1 MRLFIAIDINDDVR
15 AAVAKLQQELKG
27 RMKNQNGLKWV
38 NPELMHLTL
47 KFLGEVSAGGETSPA
62 ATRLG
67 EAGPNGGDENRIDE
81 INDAVEIA
89 CADKKTFEFSFSVVG
104 TFGRPVKVLW
114 LGSEPPHL
122 LAQSSGKENLNRSGY
137 TGKLDIPKADVNR
150 CGGEKLSA
158 ELAGLAG
165 DIEQALEAIGFEK
178 ESRPFSAHLT
188 LARVRDNGV
197 DKNLRQL
204 LKNYTQVQIPK
215 IVVDS
220 VCLYK
225 SQLTSDGPVYTLL
238 RKIELKKDI

>member
-1 MRLFIAIDINDDVR
+1 MRLFIAIDIDDDVR

-114 LGSEPPHL
+114 LGSE
-122 LAQSSGKENLNRSGY
+122 
-137 TGKLDIPKADVNR
+137 
-150 CGGEKLSA
+150 KLSA

-165 DIEQALEAIGFEK
+165 DIEQALEVIGFEK

-204 LKNYTQVQIPK
+204 LKNYTQVQIPQ

-225 SQLTSDGPVYTLL
+225 SQLTQDGPVYTLL

>member
-67 EAGPNGGDENRIDE
+67 EAGPNGRDENRIDE

-114 LGSEPPHL
+114 LGSE
-122 LAQSSGKENLNRSGY
+122 
-137 TGKLDIPKADVNR
+137 
-150 CGGEKLSA
+150 KLSA

-165 DIEQALEAIGFEK
+165 DIEQALEAIGFER

-204 LKNYTQVQIPK
+204 LKNYTQVQIPQ

>member
-47 KFLGEVSAGGETSPA
+47 KFLGEA
-62 ATRLG
+62 
-67 EAGPNGGDENRIDE
+67 DENRIDE

-165 DIEQALEAIGFEK
+165 DIEQALEAIGFER

-204 LKNYTQVQIPK
+204 LKNYTQVQIPQ

>member
-47 KFLGEVSAGGETSPA
+47 KFLGEA
-62 ATRLG
+62 
-67 EAGPNGGDENRIDE
+67 DENRIDE

-89 CADKKTFEFSFSVVG
+89 CADKKTFEFSLSVAG

-165 DIEQALEAIGFEK
+165 DIEQALEAIGFER

-204 LKNYTQVQIPK
+204 LKNYTQVQIPQ

>member
-47 KFLGEVSAGGETSPA
+47 KFLGEA
-62 ATRLG
+62 
-67 EAGPNGGDENRIDE
+67 DENRIDE

-165 DIEQALEAIGFEK
+165 DIEQALEVIGFER

-204 LKNYTQVQIPK
+204 LKNYTEVKIPQ

>member
-47 KFLGEVSAGGETSPA
+47 KFLGEA
-62 ATRLG
+62 
-67 EAGPNGGDENRIDE
+67 DENRIDE
-81 INDAVEIA
+81 IGDAVEIA

-188 LARVRDNGV
+188 LARVRDSGV

>member
-47 KFLGEVSAGGETSPA
+47 KFLGEA
-62 ATRLG
+62 
-67 EAGPNGGDENRIDE
+67 DENRIDE
-81 INDAVEIA
+81 IGDAVEIA

-114 LGSEPPHL
+114 LGS
-122 LAQSSGKENLNRSGY
+122 
-137 TGKLDIPKADVNR
+137 
-150 CGGEKLSA
+150 EKLSA

-188 LARVRDNGV
+188 LARVRDSGV

>member
-1 MRLFIAIDINDDVR
+1 MRLFVAIDINNDVR
-15 AAVAKLQQELKG
+15 AAVAKLQQELKS
-27 RMKNQNGLKWV
+27 RMKNRDGLKWV

-47 KFLGEVSAGGETSPA
+47 KFLGEA
-62 ATRLG
+62 
-67 EAGPNGGDENRIDE
+67 DEGRIGE

-89 CADKKTFEFSFSVVG
+89 CADKKAFEFSLSMVG

-114 LGSEPPHL
+114 LGSEN
-122 LAQSSGKENLNRSGY
+122 Q
-137 TGKLDIPKADVNR
+137 
-150 CGGEKLSA
+150 SA
-158 ELAGLAG
+158 ELVKLAG
-165 DIEQALEAIGFEK
+165 DIEQALEELGFEK
-178 ESRPFSAHLT
+178 EQRPFGAHLT

-204 LKNYTQVQIPK
+204 LKNYPQVQIPK
-215 IVVDS
+215 ISVDS